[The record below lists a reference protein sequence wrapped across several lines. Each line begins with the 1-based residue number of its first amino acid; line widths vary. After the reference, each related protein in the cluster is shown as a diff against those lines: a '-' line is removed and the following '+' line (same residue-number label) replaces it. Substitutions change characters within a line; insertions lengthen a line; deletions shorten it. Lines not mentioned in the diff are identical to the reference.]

1 MVSIQ
6 RFRSSPSTLPSH
18 TSPIMFSRRVFS
30 AVAGQALRP
39 QSNPILSSR
48 FAPLQKSFLSTET
61 RSAIDKA
68 VGSAPVVLF
77 MKGTPET
84 PQCGFSRAS
93 IQILG
98 LQGVNPQKFTAF
110 NVLEDEEL
118 RSGIKEYS
126 DWPTV
131 PQLYVEKEF
140 VGGTDIMM
148 SMHQDGS
155 LAKLLEEKG
164 VLVPAEDGVAPP
176 HAFPSAGRRSRD
188 APALLEDSGLDFT
201 TCPQTA
207 FISSIIFA
215 AARLTAAI
223 LTSDYQNRNMQR
235 SNHPA
240 QAASGA
246 GDIERDP
253 QGHKRGV
260 KRQNSTVFIGSLF
273 DGPRATRR
281 KVDEPQHSEADGK
294 DELFFHRHSNMRKQA
309 ERHPHYRRFLEA
321 TERYQEGVHN
331 AGEQLVDPVFDEL
344 VGRINGLDVHG
355 KSLGLHGTITEADM
369 KEADRLADALS
380 TPFEGEVIHVGIK
393 HGNGTVERRQ
403 VNLSDN
409 LKKSEHHFEQRKKT
423 YNERFEKYHEVC
435 HSVHALLAELS
446 DANNADIQRA
456 EAELNAELAEI
467 DRSKQKYQ
475 EQSLRELSEVHAK
488 NKAESD
494 AMARK
499 MQDFLL
505 ALQ

>member
-1 MVSIQ
+1 
-6 RFRSSPSTLPSH
+6 
-18 TSPIMFSRRVFS
+18 MFSRRFFS

-164 VLVPAEDGVAPP
+164 VLVPAEDMK
-176 HAFPSAGRRSRD
+176 RSH
-188 APALLEDSGLDFT
+188 
-201 TCPQTA
+201 
-207 FISSIIFA
+207 
-215 AARLTAAI
+215 
-223 LTSDYQNRNMQR
+223 
-235 SNHPA
+235 HPL

-246 GDIERDP
+246 GDIEKGR
-253 QGHKRGV
+253 QGDKRGV
-260 KRQNSTVFIGSLF
+260 KRQNSTVFIGTLF
-273 DGPRATRR
+273 DGSRATRR
-281 KVDEPQHSEADGK
+281 KVDERQYSETEGR
-294 DELFFHRHSNMRKQA
+294 DESFFQRHSTMRKQA
-309 ERHPHYRRFLEA
+309 ERHPHYRRFLE
-321 TERYQEGVHN
+321 RYKEGVHN
-331 AGEQLVDPVFDEL
+331 SGEQLIDPVFEEL
-344 VGRINGLDVHG
+344 VERIHGLDVGG
-355 KSLGLHGTITEADM
+355 KPLGLQSTITETDM
-369 KEADRLADALS
+369 KEADRLVDALS
-380 TPFEGEVIHVGIK
+380 TPFEAEVIHVGIK
-393 HGNGTVERRQ
+393 HGNDTVEHRQ

-409 LKKSEHHFEQRKKT
+409 LKKSDTHFEQRKKT
-423 YNERFEKYHEVC
+423 YNERFKQYHEVC
-435 HSVHALLAELS
+435 HSIDALLAELA
-446 DANNADIQRA
+446 DANNADMQRA

-467 DRSKQKYQ
+467 DRSKRTHQD
-475 EQSLRELSEVHAK
+475 QSLRELSEVHAK

-499 MQDFLL
+499 MQDFLI

>member
-1 MVSIQ
+1 
-6 RFRSSPSTLPSH
+6 
-18 TSPIMFSRRVFS
+18 MFSRRVFS

-164 VLVPAEDGVAPP
+164 VLVPAEEP
-176 HAFPSAGRRSRD
+176 
-188 APALLEDSGLDFT
+188 
-201 TCPQTA
+201 
-207 FISSIIFA
+207 
-215 AARLTAAI
+215 TAAI
-223 LTSDYQNRNMQR
+223 FTPHHRNCSMKR

-240 QAASGA
+240 QAASEA
-246 GDIERDP
+246 GDIEIGP
-253 QGHKRGV
+253 QGQKRGV

-281 KVDEPQHSEADGK
+281 KVDEQQQYIEAEGK
-294 DELFFHRHSNMRKQA
+294 GEPSFQRHSTMRKQA
-309 ERHPHYRRFLEA
+309 ERHPYYRRFLEA
-321 TERYQEGVHN
+321 TERYKEGVHN
-331 AGEQLVDPVFDEL
+331 AGKQLIDPVFEEL

-355 KSLGLHGTITEADM
+355 KPLGLHGIITETDM
-369 KEADRLADALS
+369 KEADRLVYALS
-380 TPFEGEVIHVGIK
+380 TPFEGEVIQVGIK

-409 LKKSEHHFEQRKKT
+409 LKKSETNFEQRKKA
-423 YNERFEKYHEVC
+423 YNERFETYHEVC
-435 HSVHALLAELS
+435 HSIEALLAELS
-446 DANNADIQRA
+446 DANNADIQQA

-467 DRSKQKYQ
+467 DRCKRTHQ
-475 EQSLRELSEVHAK
+475 EQSLRELSDVHAK

-499 MQDFLL
+499 MQDFLI

>member
-1 MVSIQ
+1 
-6 RFRSSPSTLPSH
+6 
-18 TSPIMFSRRVFS
+18 MFSRRVFS

-164 VLVPAEDGVAPP
+164 VLVPAEDGNAHRQV
-176 HAFPSAGRRSRD
+176 FP
-188 APALLEDSGLDFT
+188 LHH
-201 TCPQTA
+201 
-207 FISSIIFA
+207 
-215 AARLTAAI
+215 
-223 LTSDYQNRNMQR
+223 QNCSMKR

-240 QAASGA
+240 HAASGA
-246 GDIERDP
+246 GSIEKDIH
-253 QGHKRGV
+253 GGKRGV

-273 DGPRATRR
+273 DGPRAIRH
-281 KVDEPQHSEADGK
+281 KADEQQQQQYSEAEGRG
-294 DELFFHRHSNMRKQA
+294 EPIHQRHSTIRKQA

-321 TERYQEGVHN
+321 TERYKEGVQN
-331 AGEQLVDPVFDEL
+331 AGEQLIDPVFEEL
-344 VGRINGLDVHG
+344 VGRIHGLDVDG
-355 KSLGLHGTITEADM
+355 KPPSLQGTITETDM
-369 KEADRLADALS
+369 KEADRLAHVLS
-380 TPFEGEVIHVGIK
+380 TPFEEEVIHVGIK
-393 HGNGTVERRQ
+393 HGNDTVEHRQ

-409 LKKSEHHFEQRKKT
+409 LKKSETHFEQRKKT
-423 YNERFEKYHEVC
+423 YNERFKKYHEVC
-435 HSVHALLAELS
+435 HSIDTLLTELA

-467 DRSKQKYQ
+467 DRSKRTY
-475 EQSLRELSEVHAK
+475 EDRSLRELSEVHAK

-499 MQDFLL
+499 MQDFLI